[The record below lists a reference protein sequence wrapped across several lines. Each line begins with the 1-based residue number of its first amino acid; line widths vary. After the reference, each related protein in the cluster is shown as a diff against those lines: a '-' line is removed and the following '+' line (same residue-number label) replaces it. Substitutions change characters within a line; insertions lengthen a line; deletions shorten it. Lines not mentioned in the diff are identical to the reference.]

1 MVTNALTV
9 AGSDTSG
16 GAGLQADLKTFEE
29 FGVYGVSAI
38 TSIVTYDPDR
48 EFVHALNFIA
58 PDVLLAQ
65 LRSAFA
71 MHTFGVVKSGMLGS
85 SENVSLLASALRNS
99 GGVPFV
105 FDPVLACK
113 GQGEMVN
120 LKQSFLDELVPVATV
135 MTPNLEEAAELT
147 GMGPLTSL
155 GDMKSAAAALHAR
168 GAGAVL
174 VKGGARLDGDTATDV
189 LFDGADYTVFTTPM
203 LGRLMV
209 NGAGCSLASAIAAG
223 VALGNDIPTAVVNA
237 KEYVT
242 HAIAAH
248 TPNATGVDSVWQ
260 GASRLSP
267 AAEVRVT
274 AEKL

>member
-1 MVTNALTV
+1 MVTTALTV

-38 TSIVTYDPDR
+38 TSIVTYAPDR
-48 EFVHALNFIA
+48 GFIHDLDFIA
-58 PDVLLAQ
+58 PDVLIKQ

-71 MHTFGVVKSGMLGS
+71 LHDFGVVKSGMLGTA
-85 SENVSLLASALRNS
+85 ENVSLLASALRDS
-99 GGVPFV
+99 DAPFV

-113 GQGEMVN
+113 GQGEMVD
-120 LKQSFLDELVPVATV
+120 LKQSFVDELVPAAAVI
-135 MTPNLEEAAELT
+135 TPNLDEAAQLT
-147 GMGPLTSL
+147 GMDPLT
-155 GDMKSAAAALHAR
+155 GIDDMKQAAAALHAR
-168 GAGAVL
+168 GADAVL
-174 VKGGARLDGDTATDV
+174 VKGGARLDGDAAVDI
-189 LFDGADYTVFTTPM
+189 LFDGRVYTAFDTPK

-223 VALGNDIPTAVVNA
+223 IALGNDVPTSVKNA

-248 TPNATGVDSVWQ
+248 TPNASGVDSVWHA
-260 GASRLSP
+260 ASRLAPSTGV
-267 AAEVRVT
+267 EVT
-274 AEKL
+274 AKSL